1 MHPYTSNIPVIA
13 QELNKMHIAPK
24 HYERKP
30 ANLKLGGLIFV
41 FAIGCIL
48 GAVF

>member
-1 MHPYTSNIPVIA
+1 MQPYMHSVPLIA

-41 FAIGCIL
+41 FAVGLIL
-48 GAVF
+48 GAVL